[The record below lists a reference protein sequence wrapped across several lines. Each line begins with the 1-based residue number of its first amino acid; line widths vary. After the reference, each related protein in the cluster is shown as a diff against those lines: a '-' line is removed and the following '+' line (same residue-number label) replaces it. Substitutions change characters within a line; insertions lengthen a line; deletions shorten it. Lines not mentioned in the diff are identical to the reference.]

1 MSSNKKSK
9 KQIKSKQRKNSKIT
23 KGNKFSKELEEEFFK
38 DMKMDIKDDFIDPM
52 DNLFNFEDIEEK
64 MFKNNFNLL
73 LDKEDQKHPRKKGK
87 KNYKDG
93 TVFSRVYCSSYNNIN
108 GKEHEEKYKSESMK
122 QMNNGRNISECKESY
137 KNSDGVCKTSLQRG
151 LDKKGQKVI
160 REKNIKTGE
169 NKEHKIYKGM
179 KENEVN
185 TGNIN
190 SGNADVIL
198 KMISNNQ
205 DINRTTKINDSLI
218 NNISYLL
225 PKSIKEKDSEISQ
238 EIGNSI
244 ISVNSIPKGIK
255 IAPKPMIDV
264 DISLN
269 NDLKDELELQENK
282 EGNSKFN
289 IILSTNNSNTNLNN
303 NILSRNKILNIGDT
317 NILSTLSTNLDNSKY
332 FLIKK
337 NNGLITATKI
347 GEDDKTKNEKDINL
361 KIPVIEDKEKNKE
374 KDIKDKKENNKK
386 INKNVKNL
394 NRIKYN
400 SFNGCCEKK
409 FRRKRRRSCNFIT
422 IIRDIFITII
432 VVSALAFYATIF
444 IVG

>member
-1 MSSNKKSK
+1 MFNKDHK
-9 KQIKSKQRKNSKIT
+9 KKYLRYTDSVDDDNNS
-23 KGNKFSKELEEEFFK
+23 EES
-38 DMKMDIKDDFIDPM
+38 D
-52 DNLFNFEDIEEK
+52 
-64 MFKNNFNLL
+64 
-73 LDKEDQKHPRKKGK
+73 
-87 KNYKDG
+87 
-93 TVFSRVYCSSYNNIN
+93 
-108 GKEHEEKYKSESMK
+108 
-122 QMNNGRNISECKESY
+122 NGRGNIDLIINK
-137 KNSDGVCKTSLQRG
+137 L
-151 LDKKGQKVI
+151 
-160 REKNIKTGE
+160 E
-169 NKEHKIYKGM
+169 NK
-179 KENEVN
+179 VN

-386 INKNVKNL
+386 INKNIKNL

>member
-87 KNYKDG
+87 NNYKDG

-108 GKEHEEKYKSESMK
+108 GKEHEEKYKSESIK

-179 KENEVN
+179 KENEI
-185 TGNIN
+185 NIFDKEYN
-190 SGNADVIL
+190 DYSE
-198 KMISNNQ
+198 
-205 DINRTTKINDSLI
+205 KIGFKKNYQNLRSLGTF
-218 NNISYLL
+218 
-225 PKSIKEKDSEISQ
+225 EKD
-238 EIGNSI
+238 
-244 ISVNSIPKGIK
+244 
-255 IAPKPMIDV
+255 
-264 DISLN
+264 
-269 NDLKDELELQENK
+269 NK
-282 EGNSKFN
+282 KLLTDG
-289 IILSTNNSNTNLNN
+289 TQ
-303 NILSRNKILNIGDT
+303 ILNR
-317 NILSTLSTNLDNSKY
+317 
-332 FLIKK
+332 
-337 NNGLITATKI
+337 
-347 GEDDKTKNEKDINL
+347 KTK
-361 KIPVIEDKEKNKE
+361 
-374 KDIKDKKENNKK
+374 
-386 INKNVKNL
+386 
-394 NRIKYN
+394 RH
-400 SFNGCCEKK
+400 
-409 FRRKRRRSCNFIT
+409 
-422 IIRDIFITII
+422 
-432 VVSALAFYATIF
+432 
-444 IVG
+444 

>member
-1 MSSNKKSK
+1 MFNKDHK
-9 KQIKSKQRKNSKIT
+9 KKYLRYTDSVDDDNNS
-23 KGNKFSKELEEEFFK
+23 EES
-38 DMKMDIKDDFIDPM
+38 D
-52 DNLFNFEDIEEK
+52 
-64 MFKNNFNLL
+64 
-73 LDKEDQKHPRKKGK
+73 
-87 KNYKDG
+87 
-93 TVFSRVYCSSYNNIN
+93 
-108 GKEHEEKYKSESMK
+108 
-122 QMNNGRNISECKESY
+122 NGRGNIDLIINK
-137 KNSDGVCKTSLQRG
+137 L
-151 LDKKGQKVI
+151 
-160 REKNIKTGE
+160 E
-169 NKEHKIYKGM
+169 NK
-179 KENEVN
+179 VN

-205 DINRTTKINDSLI
+205 EINRTAKINDSLI

-303 NILSRNKILNIGDT
+303 HILSRNKILNIGDT
-317 NILSTLSTNLDNSKY
+317 NILSTLSTHLDNSKY

>member
-179 KENEVN
+179 KENEI
-185 TGNIN
+185 NIFDKEYN
-190 SGNADVIL
+190 DYSE
-198 KMISNNQ
+198 
-205 DINRTTKINDSLI
+205 KIGFKKNYQSLR
-218 NNISYLL
+218 SLGTF
-225 PKSIKEKDSEISQ
+225 EKD
-238 EIGNSI
+238 
-244 ISVNSIPKGIK
+244 
-255 IAPKPMIDV
+255 
-264 DISLN
+264 
-269 NDLKDELELQENK
+269 NK
-282 EGNSKFN
+282 KLLTDG
-289 IILSTNNSNTNLNN
+289 TQ
-303 NILSRNKILNIGDT
+303 ILNR
-317 NILSTLSTNLDNSKY
+317 
-332 FLIKK
+332 
-337 NNGLITATKI
+337 
-347 GEDDKTKNEKDINL
+347 KTK
-361 KIPVIEDKEKNKE
+361 
-374 KDIKDKKENNKK
+374 
-386 INKNVKNL
+386 
-394 NRIKYN
+394 RH
-400 SFNGCCEKK
+400 
-409 FRRKRRRSCNFIT
+409 
-422 IIRDIFITII
+422 
-432 VVSALAFYATIF
+432 
-444 IVG
+444 